1 MIRLGSTSPV
11 RAKILND
18 FGIEFIQCGCDYDE
32 EQIETKNP
40 KTFVYTA
47 AMGKF
52 KTCLKEY
59 GNDLPL
65 LVADTV
71 VTAQGKLLRKAK
83 DKDEAKQILL
93 TQSGQVTSILT
104 CTIFQNSKFQL
115 IDISS
120 TDYQFRKFDEQ
131 DLKNYL
137 ESNEWQG
144 KAGACMVEGFCEKY
158 IESVRGTKSC
168 AMGLSVEKLLTF
180 L

>member
-1 MIRLGSTSPV
+1 MIRLGSTSLV

-18 FGIEFIQCGCDYDE
+18 FGIEFVQCGCDYDE
-32 EQIETKNP
+32 EQIRTKDP

-93 TQSGQVTSILT
+93 AQSGQVTSILT

-158 IESVRGTKSC
+158 IKSVRGTKSC